1 MTINASLKRLKCA
14 RPLQHALWKA
24 GVAAASLVSVS
35 AHAATTEAGQA
46 WPTKPV
52 RVVVTAAGGIPDL
65 LARSIG
71 EKLAL
76 YNGQTFVIDSRP
88 GASGN
93 IAAGIVARANPDG
106 YHVLFTPGSVLAMNP
121 SLYKEIPFDSAS
133 FAPVS
138 LLADTAVLLVVHAK
152 HPAKNL
158 GEFIAAAKREPGK
171 LNFSSPGAGSSLH
184 LATELFQRAAGV
196 TVQHIAYK
204 GPEYVIAVM
213 SGQATGMFVNPAAVI
228 PQIKVGTLRALAVA
242 GAKRLPQLPD
252 VPSTAEGGLDG
263 FDISSWFGTVVP
275 AKTPRQ
281 VVTQLST
288 QITKALREPDV
299 QQRLVDLGAR
309 PIGSNP
315 EEFAEFL
322 KKDRAKW
329 DGVIRAANIRLD

>member
-1 MTINASLKRLKCA
+1 MNFDASSKRLMSPATLKQA
-14 RPLQHALWKA
+14 VSAFSIIAATLGYTGAQ
-24 GVAAASLVSVS
+24 AAAQ
-35 AHAATTEAGQA
+35 E

-65 LARSIG
+65 LARAVG
-71 EKLAL
+71 EKLAQ
-76 YNGQTFVIDSRP
+76 YNGQPFVIDSRP

-106 YHVLFTPGSVLAMNP
+106 YQVLFTPGSVLAMNP
-121 SLYKEIPFDSAS
+121 SLYKEMPFDTESY
-133 FAPVS
+133 APVS
-138 LLADTAVLLVVHAK
+138 LLADVAVLLVVHAK
-152 HPAKNL
+152 NPAKNL

-171 LNFSSPGAGSSLH
+171 MNFSSPGAGSSLH
-184 LATELFQRAAGV
+184 LTTELFQRVAGV

-204 GPEYVIAVM
+204 GPEFVIAVM
-213 SGQATGMFVNPAAVI
+213 SGQATGMFANPPAVI
-228 PQIKVGTLRALAVA
+228 PQIKAGTLRALAVA

-252 VPSTAEGGLDG
+252 VPTTAEAGLAGVDV
-263 FDISSWFGTVVP
+263 SSWFGTVVP
-275 AKTPRQ
+275 AKTPRK

-288 QITKALREPDV
+288 QIAKALREPDV
-299 QQRLVDLGAR
+299 QQRLVDLGVR
-309 PIGSNP
+309 SIGSSP

>member
-1 MTINASLKRLKCA
+1 MNFDASSKRLMSPATLK
-14 RPLQHALWKA
+14 QALSTISFIA
-24 GVAAASLVSVS
+24 ATFGYTAAQAAAQ
-35 AHAATTEAGQA
+35 E
-46 WPTKPV
+46 WPTEPV
-52 RVVVTAAGGIPDL
+52 RVVVTGAGNIPDL
-65 LARSIG
+65 LARTIG
-71 EKLAL
+71 EKLTK

-106 YHVLFTPGSVLAMNP
+106 YHSLFTPGSVLAMNP
-121 SLYKEIPFDSAS
+121 SLYREMPFDAHS

-138 LLADTAVLLVVHAK
+138 LLADMSVLLVVHAK
-152 HPAKNL
+152 NPAKNL

-171 LNFSSPGAGSSLH
+171 MNFSSPGAGSSLH
-184 LATELFQRAAGV
+184 LATELFQRTAGV

-204 GPEYVIAVM
+204 GPEFVIAVM
-213 SGQATGMFVNPAAVI
+213 SGQATAMFANPAPVI
-228 PQIKVGTLRALAVA
+228 PQIKAGTLRALAVA

-252 VPSTAEGGLDG
+252 MPTTAEGGLDG

-288 QITKALREPDV
+288 QIAKALREPDV
-299 QQRLVDLGAR
+299 QQRLVDLGVR
-309 PIGSNP
+309 PIGSTP
-315 EEFAEFL
+315 EVFAEFL

-329 DGVIRAANIRLD
+329 DGIIRAANIRLD

>member
-1 MTINASLKRLKCA
+1 MNFDASSKRLLSPASLKA
-14 RPLQHALWKA
+14 ALSTISFIA
-24 GVAAASLVSVS
+24 ATFSYTGAQAAAQ
-35 AHAATTEAGQA
+35 E

-65 LARSIG
+65 LARAIG
-71 EKLAL
+71 EKLTQ

-93 IAAGIVARANPDG
+93 LAAGIVARANPDG
-106 YHVLFTPGSVLAMNP
+106 YHVLFTPGSVLTMNP
-121 SLYKEIPFDSAS
+121 SLYKEMPFDAQS

-138 LLADTAVLLVVHAK
+138 LLADMAVLLVVHARN
-152 HPAKNL
+152 PAKNL

-171 LNFSSPGAGSSLH
+171 MNFSSPGAGSSLH

-196 TVQHIAYK
+196 TVAHIPYK
-204 GPEYVIAVM
+204 GTEFVVAVM
-213 SGQATGMFVNPAAVI
+213 SGQATGMFVNPAPVI
-228 PQIKVGTLRALAVA
+228 PQIKAGTLRALAVA

-252 VPSTAEGGLDG
+252 VPTTAEAGLAG
-263 FDISSWFGTVVP
+263 MDISSWFGTVVP
-275 AKTPRQ
+275 AKTPRL
-281 VVTQLST
+281 VVTQLSA
-288 QITKALREPDV
+288 QIAKALREPDV
-299 QQRLVDLGAR
+299 QQRLVDLGVR